1 MGRRSEITPW
11 QLEVLARA
19 AEMAEGGIPGQKP
32 STFTDV
38 ATSLGVGR
46 HQVVSALDRLKSR
59 FKVDL
64 VEERPEGLVITRPE
78 AVARVTAILEELE
91 QFERA
96 ASSAEPE
103 WWLRLDGYWAHV
115 TSFLADAIHQ
125 LEHRVN
131 EDRHRSGMVHIRFG
145 PRFGE
150 ARSHGGAGLL
160 AAVTA
165 GEMDLVVAP
174 TDGAPN
180 PSIAA
185 LPCHRTVMV
194 AAIGP
199 DHPAQELVDR
209 RRRTIEVTDLFE
221 SGLPLLV
228 SPKGHFGRDI
238 LGLYQGVGMRPR
250 IELSGSDP
258 AALVALGRAGNRVP
272 IIASDSVIPNMGS
285 TAEDWDLPPDW
296 AALRTTDG
304 FLGRSYSIYHRTHIE
319 RAKTTAGQKPVPEPV
334 AELLA
339 ILARDA
345 SKLARARLEARL
357 ARWDTKKHPLKLV

>member
-19 AEMAEGGIPGQKP
+19 AELAEGGIPGQKP
-32 STFTDV
+32 PSFTDV
-38 ATSLGVGR
+38 GTSLGVGR
-46 HQVVSALDRLKSR
+46 HQVVSALERLESR
-59 FKVDL
+59 FKVTL

-78 AVARVTAILEELE
+78 AVARVVTILEELE

-96 ASSAEPE
+96 VSSAEPE

-115 TSFLADAIHQ
+115 TCFLADAIHQ

-131 EDRHRSGMVHIRFG
+131 EDRHRTGTVHIRFG

-160 AAVTA
+160 AAVVA

-174 TDGAPN
+174 TDGTPN
-180 PSIAA
+180 ASVAA
-185 LPCHRTVMV
+185 VPCHRTVMV

-199 DHPAQELVDR
+199 DHPAQRLVDK
-209 RRRTIEVTDLFE
+209 RRRTIEVTELFE

-238 LGLYQGVGMRPR
+238 LGLYQGVGMRPH

-258 AALVALGRAGNRVP
+258 AALVALGRTGERVP
-272 IIASDSVIPNMGS
+272 IIASDSVVPGLG
-285 TAEDWDLPPDW
+285 AAAGDWELPPDW
-296 AALRTTDG
+296 VALRTADG
-304 FLGRSYSIYHRTHIE
+304 LLGRSYSIYHRVHIE
-319 RAKTTAGQKPVPEPV
+319 RARTTAGQKPVPPPV
-334 AELLA
+334 ATLLGT
-339 ILARDA
+339 LAHDA
-345 SKLARARLEARL
+345 SKLARARLEARV
-357 ARWDTKKHPLKLV
+357 ARWDTKKHPLRLV